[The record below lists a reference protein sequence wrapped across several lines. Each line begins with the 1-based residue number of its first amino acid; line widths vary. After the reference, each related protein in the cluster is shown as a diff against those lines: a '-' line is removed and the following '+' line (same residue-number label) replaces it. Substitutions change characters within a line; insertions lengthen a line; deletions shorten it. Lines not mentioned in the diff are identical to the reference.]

1 MRGNFL
7 FLIRFM
13 KTTYEKTLETGKS
26 IWRVENNHTIFFSL
40 TLLLVLKF
48 CLIWWV
54 HQLIYREK
62 ALNVKISLFVS
73 HICQKEYNSLQR
85 EALPLHTLDTL
96 HRQLM
101 INGIDLIH
109 SEKKY
114 YGFLYTW
121 ITLLERKKN
130 PQNIKLHSCIWS
142 HFPSLTFWYQKY
154 RYE

>member
-7 FLIRFM
+7 FLMRFM

-109 SEKKY
+109 CEKKVLRFFVY
-114 YGFLYTW
+114 MNNSP
-121 ITLLERKKN
+121 RKKKKIHKTLN
-130 PQNIKLHSCIWS
+130 YIHAFDLI
-142 HFPSLTFWYQKY
+142 FPL
-154 RYE
+154 